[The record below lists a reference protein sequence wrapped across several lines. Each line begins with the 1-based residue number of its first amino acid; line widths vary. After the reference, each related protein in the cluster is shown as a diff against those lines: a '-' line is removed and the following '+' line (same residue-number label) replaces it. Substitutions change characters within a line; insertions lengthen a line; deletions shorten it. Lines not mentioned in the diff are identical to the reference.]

1 MTIQPKKGKTMQERF
16 SPEDR
21 VQVIGNRKLGT
32 CRGFDDNGY
41 LIVKWDSGEI
51 ESYPPGNLG
60 WFQKA
65 DTFLDDFLP

>member
-1 MTIQPKKGKTMQERF
+1 MNTTFQPN
-16 SPEDR
+16 DR
-21 VQVIGNRKLGT
+21 VQAIANRKLGT

-41 LIVKWDSGEI
+41 FVVEWDAGQT

-65 DTFLDDFLP
+65 NTFLDDFLP

>member
-1 MTIQPKKGKTMQERF
+1 MIDRFQPN
-16 SPEDR
+16 DR
-21 VQVIGNRKLGT
+21 VQNIHNRDLGT

-41 LIVKWDSGEI
+41 FVVEWDAGKI